1 MKIVKHICPAA
12 TLLCGIAS
20 AQVTGGP
27 SYPYLLRLEHS
38 TFENHACALL
48 QTTGAFHL
56 ETYDGD
62 NVKVFEGTIPAS
74 DLLEIEGDLNSEE
87 IVDLSQQQIE
97 EPLIRTRHDELQV
110 TVLRGDGWQDLF
122 FRSSDSQ
129 KPYERW
135 LQPLTHWLDNLHKP
149 PHHELSED
157 EGKNNCLPPKPIA
170 LKKRDADTP
179 QSPVT
184 SPVTSKTNGNAGAAD
199 LSAQPQ
205 PQPQPPAG
213 SRSLPPLLS
222 FYSLEKQSGSAHES
236 CVLFGENGMYRFED
250 RTQKTGKLVNT
261 KVIAGQIKPDELQQ
275 LHELLDDP
283 ALAKI
288 QHHDPPG
295 GMVVPMMGDMVEITV
310 SRPDRIQHF
319 VLSSRFNRT
328 GFAPFYG
335 GDADSSAAKPLRK
348 FLSEHVE
355 NNLAGVLDPT
365 KRNGCSEAP

>member
-1 MKIVKHICPAA
+1 MKIVKHICAA
-12 TLLCGIAS
+12 AALLCGIAS
-20 AQVTGGP
+20 AQATGGP
-27 SYPYLLRLEHS
+27 SFPYLLRLEHS

-56 ETYDGD
+56 EIYGGED
-62 NVKVFEGTIPAS
+62 VKVFEGTIPAS

-97 EPLIRTRHDELQV
+97 EPLIRNRHDELQI

-135 LQPLTHWLDNLHKP
+135 LQPLTRWLDNLHRL
-149 PHHELSED
+149 PHRELSED

-170 LKKRDADTP
+170 LKRRDADTP
-179 QSPVT
+179 QSRVT
-184 SPVTSKTNGNAGAAD
+184 PKTNGNILSAGPA
-199 LSAQPQ
+199 AQPQ
-205 PQPQPPAG
+205 PPQQPPAKPQLL
-213 SRSLPPLLS
+213 SPLLS
-222 FYSLEKQSGSAHES
+222 FYSLERQSGSAHES

-250 RTQKTGKLVNT
+250 RTQKTGKPVNT

-283 ALAKI
+283 ALAGIK
-288 QHHDPPG
+288 HHDPPG
-295 GMVVPMMGDMVEITV
+295 GIVVPMMGDMVEITV
-310 SRPDRIQHF
+310 SRRDRVQHF
-319 VLSSRFNRT
+319 VLSSRFNHT

-335 GDADSSAAKPLRK
+335 GDADSSAALPLRK

-355 NNLAGVLDPT
+355 NNSVGILDSRQ
-365 KRNGCSEAP
+365 RNGCSQAP